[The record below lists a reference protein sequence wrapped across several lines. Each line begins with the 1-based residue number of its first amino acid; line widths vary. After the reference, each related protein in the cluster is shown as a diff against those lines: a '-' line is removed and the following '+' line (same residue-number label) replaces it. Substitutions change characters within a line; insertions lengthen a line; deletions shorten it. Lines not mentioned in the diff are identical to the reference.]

1 MRHTMKLKEDPFE
14 RMKNGTK
21 TIEFRLYDEKRRKI
35 KVGDEIEFFKLPKL
49 QERILVRVKNLYRG
63 DSFKNLFKIIFPD
76 KDNKEINN
84 KTEEML
90 KYYTHEQ
97 EKEYGVIGI
106 EIEIIVSN
114 FRYTYNKLVREN
126 DNIFYQIRKKLK
138 EDKIPENI
146 DNMKGRKSKY
156 KILDDAEYLK
166 ELNRKV
172 IEEANEFIEE
182 NSIEELG
189 DLMEVLN
196 AIMKLKGYK
205 LEEVNKIMKEKNE
218 KKGAF
223 DNKIFL
229 EYIDEEK
236 RNLDEE
242 EELQKKFR
250 R

>member
-84 KTEEML
+84 KTEKML

-97 EKEYGVIGI
+97 EEEYGVIGI
-106 EIEIIVSN
+106 EIEIIDSN
-114 FRYTYNKLVREN
+114 FRYTYNKLVR
-126 DNIFYQIRKKLK
+126 
-138 EDKIPENI
+138 DKIPENI
-146 DNMKGRKSKY
+146 DNMKGRKCKY

-172 IEEANEFIEE
+172 LEEANEFIEE

-236 RNLDEE
+236 RNLNEE

>member
-1 MRHTMKLKEDPFE
+1 
-14 RMKNGTK
+14 
-21 TIEFRLYDEKRRKI
+21 
-35 KVGDEIEFFKLPKL
+35 
-49 QERILVRVKNLYRG
+49 
-63 DSFKNLFKIIFPD
+63 
-76 KDNKEINN
+76 
-84 KTEEML
+84 
-90 KYYTHEQ
+90 
-97 EKEYGVIGI
+97 
-106 EIEIIVSN
+106 
-114 FRYTYNKLVREN
+114 
-126 DNIFYQIRKKLK
+126 
-138 EDKIPENI
+138 
-146 DNMKGRKSKY
+146 MKGRKCKY

-172 IEEANEFIEE
+172 LEEANEFIEE

>member
-97 EKEYGVIGI
+97 EKEYDVIGI
-106 EIEIIVSN
+106 EIEIIDSN
-114 FRYTYNKLVREN
+114 FRYTYNKLVR
-126 DNIFYQIRKKLK
+126 
-138 EDKIPENI
+138 DKIPENI

-172 IEEANEFIEE
+172 LEEANEFIEE

-223 DNKIFL
+223 ENKIFL

>member
-97 EKEYGVIGI
+97 EK
-106 EIEIIVSN
+106 
-114 FRYTYNKLVREN
+114 
-126 DNIFYQIRKKLK
+126 
-138 EDKIPENI
+138 
-146 DNMKGRKSKY
+146 
-156 KILDDAEYLK
+156 
-166 ELNRKV
+166 
-172 IEEANEFIEE
+172 
-182 NSIEELG
+182 
-189 DLMEVLN
+189 
-196 AIMKLKGYK
+196 
-205 LEEVNKIMKEKNE
+205 
-218 KKGAF
+218 
-223 DNKIFL
+223 
-229 EYIDEEK
+229 
-236 RNLDEE
+236 
-242 EELQKKFR
+242 
-250 R
+250 

>member
-1 MRHTMKLKEDPFE
+1 M
-14 RMKNGTK
+14 
-21 TIEFRLYDEKRRKI
+21 
-35 KVGDEIEFFKLPKL
+35 
-49 QERILVRVKNLYRG
+49 
-63 DSFKNLFKIIFPD
+63 
-76 KDNKEINN
+76 
-84 KTEEML
+84 
-90 KYYTHEQ
+90 
-97 EKEYGVIGI
+97 
-106 EIEIIVSN
+106 
-114 FRYTYNKLVREN
+114 
-126 DNIFYQIRKKLK
+126 
-138 EDKIPENI
+138 
-146 DNMKGRKSKY
+146 
-156 KILDDAEYLK
+156 K

-172 IEEANEFIEE
+172 LEEANEFIEE

-205 LEEVNKIMKEKNE
+205 LEEVNKIMKKKNE

>member
-90 KYYTHEQ
+90 KYHTHEQ

-106 EIEIIVSN
+106 EIEIIDSN
-114 FRYTYNKLVREN
+114 FRYTYNKLVR
-126 DNIFYQIRKKLK
+126 
-138 EDKIPENI
+138 DKIPENI

>member
-1 MRHTMKLKEDPFE
+1 M
-14 RMKNGTK
+14 
-21 TIEFRLYDEKRRKI
+21 
-35 KVGDEIEFFKLPKL
+35 
-49 QERILVRVKNLYRG
+49 
-63 DSFKNLFKIIFPD
+63 
-76 KDNKEINN
+76 
-84 KTEEML
+84 
-90 KYYTHEQ
+90 
-97 EKEYGVIGI
+97 
-106 EIEIIVSN
+106 
-114 FRYTYNKLVREN
+114 
-126 DNIFYQIRKKLK
+126 
-138 EDKIPENI
+138 
-146 DNMKGRKSKY
+146 
-156 KILDDAEYLK
+156 K

-205 LEEVNKIMKEKNE
+205 LEEVNKIMKKKNE

>member
-1 MRHTMKLKEDPFE
+1 MLIKCKECGKKISDKSISCPNCGCPLSE
-14 RMKNGTK
+14 MISRGTV
-21 TIEFRLYDEKRRKI
+21 RI
-35 KVGDEIEFFKLPKL
+35 KMPNNIVTGWVGLFSSRDAYVK
-49 QERILVRVKNLYRG
+49 VKNLYRG

-106 EIEIIVSN
+106 EIEIIDSN
-114 FRYTYNKLVREN
+114 FRYTYNKLVR
-126 DNIFYQIRKKLK
+126 
-138 EDKIPENI
+138 DKIPENI